1 MQRLAADAGLR
12 IESIFGKCCRGAA
25 PTLTPSPARGGR
37 PLGAGPEARVAGM
50 DNSEHIER
58 LRNEL
63 VDSIRLGN
71 DDGVRR
77 AYQDLLRAGQPRKE
91 IMDEVIHLAT
101 ARQPAPPSL
110 TEKAFAVELSAVGE
124 KRRPR
129 IADHE
134 NHFMEQVAAHL
145 PLLLGE
151 PGLGGAPQTASERS
165 IEKAETRRPA
175 GSFSRL
181 QRAAVFMSIAI
192 NALVAGTGGAIFF
205 VTRGEDKQLGAT
217 AALPSVAPPELMAPR
232 YAGPVPAM
240 EETAGKAALTV
251 PEIGVVST
259 PGASISEVG
268 SLPVAVIPEERVNE
282 GLPSAVPKRG
292 DVAAKKTDIAPTKG
306 GPDPALMARG
316 DASFAQGDVVAARRF
331 YELAANAGDAQAALR
346 LGQTYDPAFLAQIQF
361 RVVRPDASA
370 AAYWYQKADKLGA
383 PEAVPMLWA
392 LANDLG
398 FLPQRKA
405 LKR

>member
-1 MQRLAADAGLR
+1 
-12 IESIFGKCCRGAA
+12 
-25 PTLTPSPARGGR
+25 
-37 PLGAGPEARVAGM
+37 M
-50 DNSEHIER
+50 DNSEEIER

-71 DDGVRR
+71 DAGVRR

-91 IMDEVIHLAT
+91 IMDEVIQLAT
-101 ARQPAPPSL
+101 ARQPAPPSS
-110 TEKAFAVELSAVGE
+110 TEKASGVELSAVGE

-151 PGLGGAPQTASERS
+151 ARLGAVSQTASEPP
-165 IEKAETRRPA
+165 IEKAERRRPPR
-175 GSFSRL
+175 SFSRL

-217 AALPSVAPPELMAPR
+217 AVLPSAAPPESTAPR
-232 YAGPVPAM
+232 YAGPAPPM
-240 EETAGKAALTV
+240 EETAGRAAQSV
-251 PEIGVVST
+251 PEISVGSA
-259 PGASISEVG
+259 PGASISEFG
-268 SLPVAVIPEERVNE
+268 SLPVTVVPEKMS
-282 GLPSAVPKRG
+282 SAVPQPG

-316 DASFAQGDVVAARRF
+316 DASFAQGDVVAARHF

-346 LGQTYDPAFLAQIQF
+346 LGQTYDPAFLAQIQLK
-361 RVVRPDASA
+361 VVRPDASA

-398 FLPQRKA
+398 LVPQRKA

>member
-1 MQRLAADAGLR
+1 
-12 IESIFGKCCRGAA
+12 
-25 PTLTPSPARGGR
+25 
-37 PLGAGPEARVAGM
+37 
-50 DNSEHIER
+50 
-58 LRNEL
+58 
-63 VDSIRLGN
+63 
-71 DDGVRR
+71 
-77 AYQDLLRAGQPRKE
+77 
-91 IMDEVIHLAT
+91 
-101 ARQPAPPSL
+101 
-110 TEKAFAVELSAVGE
+110 
-124 KRRPR
+124 
-129 IADHE
+129 
-134 NHFMEQVAAHL
+134 
-145 PLLLGE
+145 
-151 PGLGGAPQTASERS
+151 
-165 IEKAETRRPA
+165 
-175 GSFSRL
+175 
-181 QRAAVFMSIAI
+181 
-192 NALVAGTGGAIFF
+192 
-205 VTRGEDKQLGAT
+205 
-217 AALPSVAPPELMAPR
+217 
-232 YAGPVPAM
+232 M

-251 PEIGVVST
+251 PEISVGSA

-268 SLPVAVIPEERVNE
+268 SLPVAVIPEGSGNE

>member
-1 MQRLAADAGLR
+1 
-12 IESIFGKCCRGAA
+12 
-25 PTLTPSPARGGR
+25 
-37 PLGAGPEARVAGM
+37 M

-63 VDSIRLGN
+63 VDSLRLGN

-101 ARQPAPPSL
+101 ASQPAPQPS
-110 TEKAFAVELSAVGE
+110 TEEPSAVELGAFGDE
-124 KRRPR
+124 RRPR

-134 NHFMEQVAAHL
+134 NHFMERVAAHL
-145 PLLLGE
+145 PLLLGQ
-151 PGLGGAPQTASERS
+151 PGIGATPQTPSEPS
-165 IEKAETRRPA
+165 VEKAETRRQGA
-175 GSFSRL
+175 SFSRL
-181 QRAAVFMSIAI
+181 QRAAVFASIAM
-192 NALVAGTGGAIFF
+192 NAFVAGAGGAIFF

-217 AALPSVAPPELMAPR
+217 AALPSAAPPEPMAPR

-240 EETAGKAALTV
+240 GETGSAARTV
-251 PEIGVVST
+251 PDISAVSA
-259 PGASISEVG
+259 PAASISGVG
-268 SLPVAVIPEERVNE
+268 SLPVAVVPEERVNE

-346 LGQTYDPAFLAQIQF
+346 LGQTYDPAFLAQIQLKG
-361 RVVRPDASA
+361 VRPDASA

-383 PEAVPMLWA
+383 PEAAPMLWA

-398 FLPQRKA
+398 FHRNAKH
-405 LKR
+405 

>member
-1 MQRLAADAGLR
+1 
-12 IESIFGKCCRGAA
+12 
-25 PTLTPSPARGGR
+25 
-37 PLGAGPEARVAGM
+37 
-50 DNSEHIER
+50 
-58 LRNEL
+58 
-63 VDSIRLGN
+63 
-71 DDGVRR
+71 
-77 AYQDLLRAGQPRKE
+77 
-91 IMDEVIHLAT
+91 
-101 ARQPAPPSL
+101 
-110 TEKAFAVELSAVGE
+110 
-124 KRRPR
+124 
-129 IADHE
+129 
-134 NHFMEQVAAHL
+134 
-145 PLLLGE
+145 
-151 PGLGGAPQTASERS
+151 
-165 IEKAETRRPA
+165 
-175 GSFSRL
+175 
-181 QRAAVFMSIAI
+181 MSIAI

-268 SLPVAVIPEERVNE
+268 SLPVAVIPEE
-282 GLPSAVPKRG
+282 
-292 DVAAKKTDIAPTKG
+292 
-306 GPDPALMARG
+306 
-316 DASFAQGDVVAARRF
+316 AQGDVVAARRF

>member
-1 MQRLAADAGLR
+1 
-12 IESIFGKCCRGAA
+12 
-25 PTLTPSPARGGR
+25 
-37 PLGAGPEARVAGM
+37 M

-151 PGLGGAPQTASERS
+151 PGLGAAPQTASEPP
-165 IEKAETRRPA
+165 IEEAETRRHA
-175 GSFSRL
+175 SSFSRL
-181 QRAAVFMSIAI
+181 QRAAVLVSIAI

-240 EETAGKAALTV
+240 EETVGRAARTV
-251 PEIGVVST
+251 PEINVGSA

-268 SLPVAVIPEERVNE
+268 SPPVGVVPEQRVNE
-282 GLPSAVPKRG
+282 GLPSPVPKRG

>member
-1 MQRLAADAGLR
+1 
-12 IESIFGKCCRGAA
+12 
-25 PTLTPSPARGGR
+25 
-37 PLGAGPEARVAGM
+37 M
-50 DNSEHIER
+50 DNSEQIER

-63 VDSIRLGN
+63 LDSIRLGN

-101 ARQPAPPSL
+101 ARQPAAPSS
-110 TEKAFAVELSAVGE
+110 TEEPSAVELSAVAE

-129 IADHE
+129 ISDHE

-151 PGLGGAPQTASERS
+151 ARLGAVSQTASEPP
-165 IEKAETRRPA
+165 IEKAETRHHP
-175 GSFSRL
+175 SSISRL
-181 QRAAVFMSIAI
+181 RRAAVFMSIAI

-205 VTRGEDKQLGAT
+205 VTRGDDKQLDAT
-217 AALPSVAPPELMAPR
+217 AALASAMPPEPIAPR
-232 YAGPVPAM
+232 YAGSVPAM
-240 EETAGKAALTV
+240 EETAGRAARTV
-251 PEIGVVST
+251 PEISVGST

-282 GLPSAVPKRG
+282 GLPSPVPKRG
-292 DVAAKKTDIAPTKG
+292 DGAAKKTDIAPTKG
-306 GPDPALMARG
+306 APDPALMARG
-316 DASFAQGDVVAARRF
+316 DASFAQGDVIAARRF
-331 YELAANAGDAQAALR
+331 YELAADAGDAQAALR
-346 LGQTYDPAFLAQIQF
+346 LGQTYDPAFLAQI
-361 RVVRPDASA
+361 RLKVVRPDASA
-370 AAYWYQKADKLGA
+370 AAYWYQKADNLGA
-383 PEAVPMLWA
+383 PEAAPMLWA

-398 FLPQRKA
+398 LLPQRRA